1 MPIITEVRGRSEPD
15 IPHLPRPECLVEDR
29 INRSIDDT
37 DDAEESKT
45 IEEYDDG
52 CLHYCHE
59 AEPVDPSC
67 GDWEGVSPC
76 TDIHGDGS
84 LEEVGSDD
92 DDSRSEAMLSHDRF
106 GRHFHWDPQGCWL
119 RFYTGH
125 CRGQWP
131 EPYYDT
137 FQARI

>member
-29 INRSIDDT
+29 MNNSIDDT

-52 CLHYCHE
+52 CLHYRHE

-67 GDWEGVSPC
+67 GDGEGVSPC
-76 TDIHGDGS
+76 TDIPGDGL
-84 LEEVGSDD
+84 LEKVGYDD
-92 DDSRSEAMLSHDRF
+92 DDGRSEAMMSHDSL
-106 GRHFHWDPQGCWL
+106 DA
-119 RFYTGH
+119 
-125 CRGQWP
+125 
-131 EPYYDT
+131 T
-137 FQARI
+137 FIVL